1 MSIRSVATLF
11 LLVTIA
17 AFFVILYFLLLN
29 LSKYLYQLLIF
40 TIITDID
47 MLFLLYFFLCS

>member
-1 MSIRSVATLF
+1 MSIRSVVTLF

-17 AFFVILYFLLLN
+17 VFFVILYFLLLN

>member
-1 MSIRSVATLF
+1 MSIRSVVTLF

-17 AFFVILYFLLLN
+17 VFFVILYFLLLN

-47 MLFLLYFFLCS
+47 MLFLLYFFPCS